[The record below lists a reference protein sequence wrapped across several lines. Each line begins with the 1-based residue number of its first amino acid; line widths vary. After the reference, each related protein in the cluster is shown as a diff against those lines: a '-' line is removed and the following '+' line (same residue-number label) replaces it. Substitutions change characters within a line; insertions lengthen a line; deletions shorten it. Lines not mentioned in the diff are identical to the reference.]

1 MCDRGGKNNQT
12 RSLLKQS
19 STKNEP
25 IYTYRKDDRNW
36 NERDKEMV
44 IESTGYCSNWSLWK
58 TMKYLS
64 FKLMR
69 SSQMHSVTVVLV
81 LLC

>member
-44 IESTGYCSNWSLWK
+44 IESTGYCSNWSL
-58 TMKYLS
+58 
-64 FKLMR
+64 
-69 SSQMHSVTVVLV
+69 
-81 LLC
+81 